1 MISVWWLCLIIP
13 ASVCVGYL
21 LCGLM
26 LMGKVADESDIDDS
40 AGN

>member
-1 MISVWWLCLIIP
+1 MLSAWWLCLIIP
-13 ASVCVGYL
+13 ASACFGYL
-21 LCGLM
+21 TCGLM